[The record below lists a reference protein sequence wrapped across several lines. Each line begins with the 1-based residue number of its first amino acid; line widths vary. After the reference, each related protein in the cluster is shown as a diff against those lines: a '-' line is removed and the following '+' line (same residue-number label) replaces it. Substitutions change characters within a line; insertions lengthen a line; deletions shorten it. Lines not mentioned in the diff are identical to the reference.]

1 MNEKKKATSQECLIG
16 LSVLYVAVAVTM
28 NIFCMKA
35 LSFGTSVIL
44 CDGGLLIS
52 WLVFLLSNV
61 VVEVWDERTA
71 IYLTTFSAITSFI
84 LMVIGRLIVFIPTLP
99 EYAEQANAYA
109 MIFSNGPRTIV
120 ASVTAFWVGNLVNVH
135 IIYRIKTA
143 LEKRRKDNRVRFFL
157 RAAFSTLIGQL
168 ADNALFMVL
177 AFAPIGLSLYEMA
190 WFDIMTSVFSG
201 TVIELVIESCFV
213 PFLTIPLTR
222 WLQNKRK
229 QEAAA

>member
-1 MNEKKKATSQECLIG
+1 M
-16 LSVLYVAVAVTM
+16 
-28 NIFCMKA
+28 
-35 LSFGTSVIL
+35 
-44 CDGGLLIS
+44 
-52 WLVFLLSNV
+52 
-61 VVEVWDERTA
+61 
-71 IYLTTFSAITSFI
+71 
-84 LMVIGRLIVFIPTLP
+84 
-99 EYAEQANAYA
+99 
-109 MIFSNGPRTIV
+109 
-120 ASVTAFWVGNLVNVH
+120 AFWVGNLVNVH
-135 IIYRIKTA
+135 IIFRIKTA

-168 ADNALFMVL
+168 VDNALFMVL